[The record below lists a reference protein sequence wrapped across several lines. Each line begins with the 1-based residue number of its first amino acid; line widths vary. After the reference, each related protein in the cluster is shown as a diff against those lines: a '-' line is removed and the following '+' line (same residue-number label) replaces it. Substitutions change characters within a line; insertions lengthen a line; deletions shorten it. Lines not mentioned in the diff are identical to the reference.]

1 MNKHKLYHQPSII
14 RLVVAAIALRVNKLF
29 FKPVPIAK
37 KIGAYTLERAIV
49 KAWDNNFSIGIYSNG
64 ASMYFVKT
72 WMGYF
77 KDSNFYSLLNE
88 YLVNKTLHDHFSC
101 TKELTGISTPRVIE
115 LITGKNCFSVVFE
128 YIEGKN
134 LDTYSKDFQAKG
146 LAHIL
151 ECLEGVSI
159 PINNDKQHPFIKRGA
174 LYYLLLLPI
183 LVVLAIVH
191 NVEEFPTILLSA
203 LYCFKAFFSTYTS
216 TLILAHRDIGP
227 DNVIVSGDT
236 YYLIDFERIALTYPL
251 YDISSLGIEPTYSEI
266 VSIMRNDFMY
276 VEDEFLRLFIFIR
289 RAAFSSEVSQLRQY
303 LTEIK
308 GRKYA

>member
-1 MNKHKLYHQPSII
+1 MSKHKLNHQPSII
-14 RLVVAAIALRVNKLF
+14 RLIVAAIALRVNKIF
-29 FKPVPIAK
+29 FKPASIAK
-37 KIGAYTLERAIV
+37 KIGEYTLERAIV
-49 KAWDNNFSIGIYSNG
+49 KAGDNNFSIGIYSNG

-72 WMGYF
+72 WSGYF
-77 KDSNFYSLLNE
+77 KDSNFYNLLNE
-88 YLVNKTLHDHFSC
+88 YLVNKTLHDHFAC

-115 LITGKNCFSVVFE
+115 QISEKNCFSVVFE

-146 LAHIL
+146 LARIL
-151 ECLEGVSI
+151 ESLEGVSI

-174 LYYLLLLPI
+174 LYYLFLLPL

-203 LYCFKAFFSTYTS
+203 LYCFKAFFSTCTS
-216 TLILAHRDIGP
+216 ILTLAHRDIGP

-236 YYLIDFERIALTYPL
+236 YYLIDFERIAFTYPL
-251 YDISSLGIEPTYSEI
+251 YDISSIGIEPTYSEI
-266 VSIMRNDFMY
+266 VSIMRDNFTY
-276 VEDEFLRLFIFIR
+276 VEDEFLRLFILIR
-289 RAAFSSEVSQLRQY
+289 RAAFSSDVSRLKLY
-303 LTEIK
+303 LTELH